1 MNTLYYCEDC
11 GEERPE
17 IKAIRKYC
25 EKHLNEHSPQEKEPW
40 EKEFFDF
47 VQKHEMYQRG
57 FPVAETQDF
66 IQSLLDAERAE
77 LVKEVIEIVGFV
89 DEDFLTT
96 PDCEEY
102 PAEWAINKDRQRIL
116 QALDK
121 TNGL

>member
-77 LVKEVIEIVGFV
+77 LVDMVDGLYPIYSEDDSQEERLVMLGKKKALDTVIEKIK
-89 DEDFLTT
+89 
-96 PDCEEY
+96 
-102 PAEWAINKDRQRIL
+102 NK
-116 QALDK
+116 
-121 TNGL
+121 